1 MVDVGDDGDV
11 AKGAGHRNLKTDG
24 TRKRARTAVLSD
36 ARALCSLESLKL

>member
-24 TRKRARTAVLSD
+24 TRKRARTVFCPM
-36 ARALCSLESLKL
+36 RALCSLESLKL